1 MNKTELSIAIAADT
15 GLGKTPI
22 YDLLTAVMRQL
33 DAEAQA
39 GRAVEWT
46 HFGTF
51 WPRRKMG
58 LRTGRAMD
66 GGEVTYDNWKL
77 IPDPEVVDELQF
89 IQRVAKRAQSKPPLV
104 AVVLESFKTQVVR
117 TLRRGRGIYYHG
129 HGSFKVAR
137 NKARVYHLAN
147 GSVSTTKPAKLIVV
161 YRAAK
166 GGLHQKFVALAG
178 LI

>member
-1 MNKTELSIAIAADT
+1 MNKTQLSIAIAADT

-39 GRAVEWT
+39 GRAVEWA

-58 LRTGRAMD
+58 LRTGHAMD

-77 IPDPEVVDELQF
+77 IPDPEIVDEAQF
-89 IQRVAKRAQSKPPLV
+89 IQRVAQRALSKAPLV
-104 AVVLESFKTQVVR
+104 AVVLQSFKAQVVR
-117 TLRRGRGIYYHG
+117 TLRTGRRIYYHG
-129 HGSFKVAR
+129 HGAFKVGR
-137 NKARVYHLAN
+137 KKARVYHLAD
-147 GSVSTTKPAKLIVV
+147 GSVSSTKPAKFFVV
-161 YRAAK
+161 YQPAK

-178 LI
+178 LM